1 MKLLY
6 VDDKKTWH
14 RLFEIVLSL
23 RGIDVLHAYTP
34 KEALNV
40 ANSEKPDLA
49 LVDVSLS
56 NGTGYD
62 VIPDLVKLGVPVVL
76 IGHEAEGFDREKALS
91 LGAYSTLEKPFTV
104 EELLDLLRQ
113 IKREAPKLEEHLE
126 LTVPEGGGEFEVVNL
141 EPETSEVSVSES
153 SEPEVPVLSVEGEL
167 EEKVPVIPV
176 EIEEEKGEQSLPQE
190 PVEKLEETVKGEIP
204 QTEPVVSEAK
214 QEVIRGAEAVS
225 GITVPEEKVEEIIRE
240 IAWEVVPEIAER
252 VIREEIEKLIR
263 SRLA

>member
-14 RLFEIVLSL
+14 KLFEIVLSL
-23 RGIDVLHAYTP
+23 RGVDVLHAYTP

-40 ANSEKPDLA
+40 ASLEKPNVA
-49 LVDVSLS
+49 VVDVSLS

-62 VIPDLVKLGVPVVL
+62 VIPDLVRLGVPVIL
-76 IGHEAEGFDREKALS
+76 IGYKAEGFDREKALS
-91 LGAYSTLEKPFTV
+91 MGAYGALEKPFTV
-104 EELLDLLRQ
+104 EEFLDLLRDL
-113 IKREAPKLEEHLE
+113 KKKAPELKEQFE
-126 LTVPEGGGEFEVVNL
+126 LTVPQEGEFEVVNL
-141 EPETSEVSVSES
+141 EPETHELES
-153 SEPEVPVLSVEGEL
+153 AEPELPVIPVEGEL
-167 EEKVPVIPV
+167 EEKVPVVPV
-176 EIEEEKGEQSLPQE
+176 EIEEEKEEEVPVE
-190 PVEKLEETVKGEIP
+190 PVEEKTESTEEELP
-204 QTEPVVSEAK
+204 APATEPVVAEAK
-214 QEVIRGAEAVS
+214 EEVKRKAEEVS

>member
-56 NGTGYD
+56 SGTGYD

-113 IKREAPKLEEHLE
+113 VKKEAPKSEEQLE
-126 LTVPEGGGEFEVVNL
+126 LAVPEGGEFEVVNL
-141 EPETSEVSVSES
+141 EPETSETPVLES
-153 SEPEVPVLSVEGEL
+153 SETEVPVLPVEEEL
-167 EEKVPVIPV
+167 EGNVPVIPV
-176 EIEEEKGEQSLPQE
+176 EVEEEREEQLVPQESAGEEEK
-190 PVEKLEETVKGEIP
+190 PVKEEVPK
-204 QTEPVVSEAK
+204 TESVVGEAK
-214 QEVIRGAEAVS
+214 REVIRRAEEVS

>member
-40 ANSEKPDLA
+40 ASSEKPNLA
-49 LVDVSLS
+49 VVDVSLS

-62 VIPDLVKLGVPVVL
+62 VIPDLVKLGIPVIL
-76 IGHEAEGFDREKALS
+76 IGHKAEGFDREKAIS

-113 IKREAPKLEEHLE
+113 VKKEVPQLEEQLE
-126 LTVPEGGGEFEVVNL
+126 LTVPESGEFGVVNL
-141 EPETSEVSVSES
+141 EPETSEISVPES
-153 SEPEVPVLSVEGEL
+153 LEPEVPVLPVKEEL
-167 EEKVPVIPV
+167 EENVPVIPV
-176 EIEEEKGEQSLPQE
+176 EIEEEKEEQLLPQE

-214 QEVIRGAEAVS
+214 QEVKRKAEEVS

-240 IAWEVVPEIAER
+240 IAWEVVPEIAEK
-252 VIREEIEKLIR
+252 VIREEVEKLIR